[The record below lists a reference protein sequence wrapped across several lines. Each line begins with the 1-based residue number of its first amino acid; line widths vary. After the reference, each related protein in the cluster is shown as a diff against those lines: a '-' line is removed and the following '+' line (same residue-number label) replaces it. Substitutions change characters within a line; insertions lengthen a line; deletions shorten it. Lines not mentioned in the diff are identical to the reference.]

1 MIRARW
7 WMAVAWAGATACEAP
22 TGNTVPG
29 PSADAF
35 SGGVATVF
43 DATGSAFGHPAPTL
57 SSTSLAHHGAGDAA
71 FEAAFVTAP
80 APVNPGL
87 GPLFNSSSCAGCHTG
102 DGRGRPP
109 NPGEVAAGFLV
120 RLSLPGIT
128 PQGGPVPVPGF
139 GGQLQQRAI
148 QGVSPEA
155 DLAISYVDSAGVF
168 VDGTPYA
175 LRVPQLALLN
185 PYAGLPGGLL
195 TSPRAAPPVFGLGLL
210 EAVPEQEILQ
220 LADETDQ
227 DGDGISGRPNYV
239 YDMVSR
245 QTMLG
250 RFGLKA
256 NTPNLLQQAFV
267 AYNED
272 IGVTTSYLPAENC
285 EGQIPACATHPPE
298 LRDSV
303 VQAVT
308 FYLRTLAVPA
318 RRALDDSTARHGEA
332 LFAQLR
338 CSACHQPTLQ
348 TGGVLGVP
356 ELSNQTIHPYTD
368 LLLHDMGPGLADGRP
383 DFLATGSEW
392 RTPPLWGIGLTAAVN
407 GHTTFLHDGRAR
419 SLIEAILWHDGEAH
433 GVREAFRALS
443 AADREALIAFLR
455 SL

>member
-1 MIRARW
+1 
-7 WMAVAWAGATACEAP
+7 
-22 TGNTVPG
+22 
-29 PSADAF
+29 
-35 SGGVATVF
+35 
-43 DATGSAFGHPAPTL
+43 
-57 SSTSLAHHGAGDAA
+57 
-71 FEAAFVTAP
+71 
-80 APVNPGL
+80 
-87 GPLFNSSSCAGCHTG
+87 
-102 DGRGRPP
+102 
-109 NPGEVAAGFLV
+109 
-120 RLSLPGIT
+120 
-128 PQGGPVPVPGF
+128 VPVPGF

-175 LRVPQLALLN
+175 LRVPQLALLH